1 MYAFAPE
8 KTPSLAGR
16 NFCLAILQIFGR
28 QPFYPMRGAS
38 LHLFF
43 QFLFPL
49 SGEILSKRNRSSIF
63 SCRQNDQCGERLQL
77 LGRATVLKAGFMSN
91 ISTYAVFS

>member
-1 MYAFAPE
+1 MMYAFAPE

-28 QPFYPMRGAS
+28 QPFYPLRGAS
-38 LHLFF
+38 LQLFF

-63 SCRQNDQCGERLQL
+63 PVDKMTSVEKGYSC
-77 LGRATVLKAGFMSN
+77 LGAQRC
-91 ISTYAVFS
+91 